1 MEPKWPRIV
10 FFKSYGFQSLEKE
23 GTLSPKRGKAML
35 PKTLQDAP
43 DMLTRIPKTTQQ
55 PPRRTKMTPGRF
67 QDPHQDDPKCFQFVP
82 GHTQDMQDARTL
94 TQGMPKSLPDAAK
107 KPRVLFTVRRAACF
121 ASGRLDIEARIL
133 FSELFATLANGN
145 NSLKK

>member
-1 MEPKWPRIV
+1 MEPKWPRIA

-55 PPRRTKMTPGRF
+55 PPRRTKRNKKEHQCLRPSGRVTSRQGWF
-67 QDPHQDDPKCFQFVP
+67 FFLDMFV
-82 GHTQDMQDARTL
+82 
-94 TQGMPKSLPDAAK
+94 KSLELPEN
-107 KPRVLFTVRRAACF
+107 
-121 ASGRLDIEARIL
+121 SQMIL
-133 FSELFATLANGN
+133 REFW
-145 NSLKK
+145 K